1 MSESLFSELIYQQF
15 SRKIHSS
22 QDQESIRVAGILA
35 DYLRLDADCFIMKNS
50 EVSVFVTSGGV
61 YPAVMVSNG
70 FNYLLVNP
78 TEDTES
84 IAYISKQAASFALTV
99 YIAQLL
105 TREFLMD
112 ASNPSFHICYTSE
125 IKLSAM
131 KHLKGEELQQFDEYV
146 SYLELCSF

>member
-1 MSESLFSELIYQQF
+1 MSESLFPELVHQQF
-15 SRKIHSS
+15 SRRVYSS

-50 EVSVFVTSGGV
+50 EVSVFVTNGGI

-70 FNYLLVNP
+70 FNYLHVNP
-78 TEDTES
+78 TEGTET
-84 IAYISKQAASFALTV
+84 ITHISKQAASFALTAYV
-99 YIAQLL
+99 AQLL
-105 TREFLMD
+105 TREFLFEG
-112 ASNPSFHICYTSE
+112 SNPSFHICYTSE
-125 IKLSAM
+125 IKLNAM